1 MSIIEDFKSSALQRT
16 SDLVKNIERGGLNWL
31 ARGPVDT
38 TMNFDDLDFVFRKQN
53 NSYSGTDCTVVVIYN
68 KDMII
73 LGNLQT
79 FSYSIFKEKS
89 PVRTLGRV
97 LPKGYTSG
105 GRTVAGSMVFIT
117 FDEHPLYPLF
127 KYFDKRTDKIH
138 RYSFPK
144 ADDIPPFDVM
154 LIFNNEYGA
163 KSIIRMYGVEIGQEG
178 SVFSINDIYSENV
191 MEYIAKDIDPMISAG
206 EEDSWKHLLFTKM
219 TEGKVIDEHFASM
232 LRYRQKLEGQADR
245 LIKEIAKHAKDG
257 RGLLKIRDLH
267 SRASWEEGTVS
278 IRNQRKL
285 DRLISIQKVK
295 EKQTLLDGI
304 LKELERLDRS
314 INGWEKTKMSWDMN
328 TAFEPTTNNMNKQ
341 KVAGHEPSVT
351 NFKGTK

>member
-206 EEDSWKHLLFTKM
+206 NEGSWKELLFTKM

-232 LRYRQKLEGQADR
+232 LKYRQKLEGQISI
-245 LIKEIAKHAKDG
+245 LIQQIDAHARSG
-257 RGLLKIRDLH
+257 RGLVKFSDRDTDK
-267 SRASWEEGTVS
+267 RYE
-278 IRNQRKL
+278 RKQN
-285 DRLISIQKVK
+285 RLAERQLAA
-295 EKQTLLDGI
+295 EKQKLLKSLLDE
-304 LKELERLDRS
+304 LKRLDSS
-314 INGWEKTKMSWDMN
+314 INQWEKTRMSWDMN
-328 TAFEPTTNNMNKQ
+328 TAFEPVSRNMNEQ
-341 KVAGHEPSVT
+341 TSNTHESSPSNIKVQ
-351 NFKGTK
+351 